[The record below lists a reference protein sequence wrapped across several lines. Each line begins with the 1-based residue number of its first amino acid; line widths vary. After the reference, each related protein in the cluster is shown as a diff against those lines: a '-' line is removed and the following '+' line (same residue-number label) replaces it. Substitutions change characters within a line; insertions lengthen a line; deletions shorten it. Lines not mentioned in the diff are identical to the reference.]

1 MFLTGFSAVF
11 YLEKKHPYGCF
22 DTWFFERIIGSDPVV
37 LEEGLVRGRSI
48 EKVMNVFRRLGI
60 DDYSD
65 VLGYARACYEEFVS
79 EQETDKKKLL
89 GCILENIYGGSMKA
103 ITKMPLLEVA
113 YALAVKENDYIL
125 LYVLIL

>member
-1 MFLTGFSAVF
+1 MF

-65 VLGYARACYEEFVS
+65 VLSYARACYEEFVS